1 LNRYIFKASAEL
13 AFSFVYFLISSIY
26 FMYRIKGFFIFMV
39 LMLIT
44 DALLAQPTGK
54 VIEEKSVKS
63 SILNRSVNYTIYL
76 PADYDKSER
85 TYPVVYLLHGYT
97 DDNTGWLQFG
107 EVNRYADKA
116 IHEGTIPPM
125 IIVMPDADSSWYIN
139 AYDGKEKYEDFFIK
153 EFMPSIEKTYR
164 IKAQKRYR
172 GVAGLSMGG
181 YGTLIYALKYPQL
194 FAAAAPL
201 SAAVIDDDG
210 FQKMPDG
217 NYESTFGQLFG
228 RGLKGA
234 DRNNQAWKDN
244 SIINLVN
251 TKSPNDIRKVKFWID
266 CGDDDF
272 LTKGNCLLHIAMLEK
287 QIPHEFRVR
296 DGAHTWTYWRTG
308 ITDALQFI
316 GDSFRQK

>member
-1 LNRYIFKASAEL
+1 
-13 AFSFVYFLISSIY
+13 
-26 FMYRIKGFFIFMV
+26 
-39 LMLIT
+39 
-44 DALLAQPTGK
+44 
-54 VIEEKSVKS
+54 
-63 SILNRSVNYTIYL
+63 
-76 PADYDKSER
+76 
-85 TYPVVYLLHGYT
+85 
-97 DDNTGWLQFG
+97 
-107 EVNRYADKA
+107 
-116 IHEGTIPPM
+116 
-125 IIVMPDADSSWYIN
+125 
-139 AYDGKEKYEDFFIK
+139 
-153 EFMPSIEKTYR
+153 
-164 IKAQKRYR
+164 
-172 GVAGLSMGG
+172 MGG

-210 FQKMPDG
+210 FQKMPEA

-308 ITDALQFI
+308 ITDALQFM